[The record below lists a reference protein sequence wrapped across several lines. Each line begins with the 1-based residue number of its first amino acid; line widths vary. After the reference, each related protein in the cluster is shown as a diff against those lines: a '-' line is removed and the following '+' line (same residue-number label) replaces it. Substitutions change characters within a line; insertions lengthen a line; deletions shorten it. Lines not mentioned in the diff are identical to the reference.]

1 MRYVSLDSVAL
12 RGGATYIIPPL
23 ALVALSVLSLIIGS
37 IRIPAST
44 TFRIVGSQIPGISS
58 YIHATWPRAY
68 YIIVVYL
75 REPEVIGSLVVGA
88 SLGVGGAVIQSVFRN
103 PITEPYIIGISSG
116 AALGAVIAF
125 VSGITVFGIYSSR
138 SWPSSSP

>member
-12 RGGATYIIPPL
+12 RGATYIIPPL

-116 AALGAVIAF
+116 AAWVQ
-125 VSGITVFGIYSSR
+125 
-138 SWPSSSP
+138 